1 MQIDLSSLPDQ
12 KYFTMGEASEILSV
26 KDHILRYWEKSFKE
40 YFAVKRVSNRRMFQK
55 KDLITFLKIKELN
68 NKGLNIKAIKK
79 VLDQGDFS
87 LNLDIEVVESL
98 KEILKILKT

>member
-1 MQIDLSSLPDQ
+1 MFEDID
-12 KYFTMGEASEILSV
+12 
-26 KDHILRYWEKSFKE
+26 
-40 YFAVKRVSNRRMFQK
+40 
-55 KDLITFLKIKELN
+55 
-68 NKGLNIKAIKK
+68 IKAIKK

>member
-1 MQIDLSSLPDQ
+1 MQL
-12 KYFTMGEASEILSV
+12 
-26 KDHILRYWEKSFKE
+26 KE
-40 YFAVKRVSNRRMFQK
+40 YPAEECSKK
-55 KDLITFLKIKELN
+55 KDLITFLKIKEMTD
-68 NKGLNIKAIKK
+68 KGLNIKAIKK

>member
-1 MQIDLSSLPDQ
+1 
-12 KYFTMGEASEILSV
+12 
-26 KDHILRYWEKSFKE
+26 
-40 YFAVKRVSNRRMFQK
+40 MFE
-55 KDLITFLKIKELN
+55 DI
-68 NKGLNIKAIKK
+68 NIKAIKK

>member
-1 MQIDLSSLPDQ
+1 MNSIKKLYYSI
-12 KYFTMGEASEILSV
+12 GEVSKITELKQYV
-26 KDHILRYWEKSFKE
+26 LRYWEKSFKQ
-40 YFAVKRVSNRRMFQK
+40 YFDVERISSRRMFQK
-55 KDLITFLKIKELN
+55 KDLITFLKIKEMTD
-68 NKGLNIKAIKK
+68 KGLNIKAIKK

>member
-1 MQIDLSSLPDQ
+1 
-12 KYFTMGEASEILSV
+12 MGEASKILSV
-26 KDHILRYWEKSFKE
+26 KDHVLRYLEKSFKK
-40 YFAVKRVSNRRMFQK
+40 YFAVERISSRRMFQK
-55 KDLITFLKIKELN
+55 KDLITFLKIKEMTDR
-68 NKGLNIKAIKK
+68 GLNIKAIKK

>member
-1 MQIDLSSLPDQ
+1 
-12 KYFTMGEASEILSV
+12 
-26 KDHILRYWEKSFKE
+26 
-40 YFAVKRVSNRRMFQK
+40 MFQK
-55 KDLITFLKIKELN
+55 KDLITFLKIKEMTD
-68 NKGLNIKAIKK
+68 KGLNLKAIKK

>member
-1 MQIDLSSLPDQ
+1 
-12 KYFTMGEASEILSV
+12 MGEASKILSV
-26 KDHILRYWEKSFKE
+26 KDHVLRYWENSIKK
-40 YFAVKRVSNRRMFQK
+40 YFAVERISSRRMSQK
-55 KDLITFLKIKELN
+55 KDLITFLKIKEMTD
-68 NKGLNIKAIKK
+68 KGLNIKAIKK